1 MRNKG
6 CHSVVNDDFYR
17 ISDLFMNEHIVIF
30 IKELSEAFE
39 KDAFVKLVL
48 GKPLLGKE
56 DDGEKV
62 IVRTVLIQD
71 EKKLSFVFRHPTKHI
86 TKNYSLNESID
97 QLHLLLGVVF
107 TNAVLFTTAKDVR
120 LSFNR
125 KRKSNIRYSR
135 PMTPKVAPMQHDLEK
150 ERYITLENNQYLK
163 DLGVVMEGGQV
174 AHNMRSKYRQINRY
188 IETIDEVLKTSDLC
202 TKGVL
207 TVVDMGS
214 GKGYLT
220 FALYDFLTNTL
231 KKEAHVTGVETREE
245 LVTLCNDISVK
256 CEFLNL
262 HFREGAIAQYQTSAL
277 DMLIALHAC
286 DMATDDAI
294 AKGITAGA
302 SVIIVAPCC
311 HRQIRKELHVSEAFK
326 SITNHG
332 ILEERQ
338 AELVTDALRGLVL
351 EVHGYKTRIF
361 EFITDEHTHKNVMIV
376 GVKNAHASD
385 NSESVLKMQQLK
397 QSFGIENF
405 YLETL
410 LSSFDSRKDQ
420 NNIFM

>member
-1 MRNKG
+1 VRNKG
-6 CHSVVNDDFYR
+6 CYGVANEGFYR
-17 ISDLFMNEHIVIF
+17 MLDLFMNEHIVIF
-30 IKELSEAFE
+30 IKELREAFE
-39 KDAFVKLVL
+39 KDAFIKLVL
-48 GKPLLGKE
+48 SKPLLGKE

-71 EKKLSFVFRHPTKHI
+71 EKKLSFVFRYPTKHI

-97 QLHLLLGVVF
+97 QLHLLLGAVF
-107 TNAVLFTTAKDVR
+107 TNAVLFTTDKDVR

-135 PMTPKVAPMQHDLEK
+135 PTTPKVAPTQHDSEK

-163 DLGVVMEGGQV
+163 DLGVAMEGGQV

-188 IETIDEVLKTSDLC
+188 IETIDEVLETSPLC
-202 TKGVL
+202 TKEIL
-207 TVVDMGS
+207 TVADMGS

-231 KKEAHVTGVETREE
+231 KKEAHVTGVEMRGG
-245 LVTLCNDISVK
+245 LVILCNDISAK

-262 HFREGAIAQYQTSAL
+262 HFVESDIAQYQTGAL

-286 DMATDDAI
+286 DTATDDAI
-294 AKGITAGA
+294 AKGITANA

-311 HRQIRKELHVSEAFK
+311 HRQIRKELHVSEEFK

-351 EVHGYKTRIF
+351 EAHGYKTRIF

-376 GVKNAHASD
+376 GVKDNHVSENA
-385 NSESVLKMQQLK
+385 ESVLKMQQLK
-397 QSFGIENF
+397 QLFGIENF

-410 LSSFDSRKDQ
+410 LPSFDNEKDQ
-420 NNIFM
+420 K